1 VGLGTVIWV
10 GWGIHYLFV
19 LSVNLLVRYFERV
32 LCLTLQRSQN
42 YYHGFLILV
51 CFCCV
56 DNSEKEAGFSPK
68 QAFLKVRADLPFLP
82 LLSQIG

>member
-1 VGLGTVIWV
+1 
-10 GWGIHYLFV
+10 
-19 LSVNLLVRYFERV
+19 
-32 LCLTLQRSQN
+32 LTLQRSQN

-82 LLSQIG
+82 TLSLGNLVGIRIKGVGTLVHTQARPVPLY